1 LKNNAINTYLKDLS
15 KQLCCSE
22 KEKKEIL
29 SSLKNR
35 LSEFESEYP
44 TALKYEDIV
53 EQFGSPKE
61 VANSFLGEYSSTQ
74 LHNLVKRRKIKH
86 FCIITACI
94 LIFAA
99 LVIYSIRRIYWFYLF
114 QDGYAI
120 ETMYDGTDIPGPEEI
135 GITNYRTY

>member
-1 LKNNAINTYLKDLS
+1 M
-15 KQLCCSE
+15 
-22 KEKKEIL
+22 

-74 LHNLVKRRKIKH
+74 LHNLVKHRKIKH

-99 LVIYSIRRIYWFYLF
+99 LVIYSIRRIYQFYWF
-114 QDGYAI
+114 QDGYVI
-120 ETMYDGTDIPGPEEI
+120 ETMYDGTDVPGPEEI